1 MLKSLE
7 LFFKKKKI
15 LITGHSGFKGSWLKR
30 WLEILGSETSGISLY
45 PNTKKNHFDLLFSRK
60 EEGNFWVDIRDCEKV
75 HKVLKNIEPEIIF
88 HLAAQPSVLEG
99 YKFPIETFDT
109 NIIGTINVLSAAK
122 KAGSV
127 KSFVVI
133 TSDKCYE
140 NKEWTFPYR
149 ETDRLGGFDPYSS
162 SKACAELVT
171 ESLRN
176 VFILENRKT
185 RIASARAG
193 NVIGGGDWTSDR
205 LVVDLVEAINKNK
218 SFILRNPKSTRPWQH
233 VLDPLFGYL
242 LLAKKNFESSKYSEG
257 WNFGPEISSNLTT
270 KKIVEKFLRKWKTI
284 KVIEKDL
291 YSKKY
296 EAQSLM
302 VDSTKSKLR
311 LNWKPKILIDEALDL
326 TIQWYRSYYENKN
339 VITDKQIEYFMSK
352 L

>member
-60 EEGNFWVDIRDCEKV
+60 DKGNFWIDIRNCEKV
-75 HKVLKNIEPEIIF
+75 HKVLKNFEPEIIF
-88 HLAAQPSVLEG
+88 HLAAQSSVLEG
-99 YKFPIETFDT
+99 YKFPIETFET
-109 NIIGTINVLSAAK
+109 NIIGTVNVLSAAK
-122 KAGSV
+122 KVGSV

-185 RIASARAG
+185 RIATARSG

-205 LVVDLVEAINKNK
+205 LIIDLVEAINKNK

-270 KKIVEKFLRKWKTI
+270 KKIVKKIFKKMEKH
-284 KVIEKDL
+284 
-291 YSKKY
+291 
-296 EAQSLM
+296 
-302 VDSTKSKLR
+302 
-311 LNWKPKILIDEALDL
+311 
-326 TIQWYRSYYENKN
+326 
-339 VITDKQIEYFMSK
+339 
-352 L
+352 

>member
-45 PNTKKNHFDLLFSRK
+45 PNTKKNHFDLLFTRK
-60 EEGNFWVDIRDCEKV
+60 DKGNFWVDIRNGEKV

-99 YKFPIETFDT
+99 YKFPIETFET
-109 NIIGTINVLSAAK
+109 NIIGTANVLSAAK
-122 KAGSV
+122 KVGSV

-185 RIASARAG
+185 RIATARSG

-205 LVVDLVEAINKNK
+205 LIIDLVEAINKNK

-270 KKIVEKFLRKWKTI
+270 KKIVKKFLRKWKNI

-339 VITDKQIEYFMSK
+339 IITDKQIEYFMRK

>member
-7 LFFKKKKI
+7 LFFKNKKI
-15 LITGHSGFKGSWLKR
+15 LITGHSGFKGSWLTR
-30 WLEILGSETSGISLY
+30 WLEILGSETYGISLY
-45 PNTKKNHFDLLFSRK
+45 PNTKNNHFDLLFRRK
-60 EEGNFWVDIRDCEKV
+60 DKSHFWIDIRNYEKV
-75 HKVLKNIEPEIIF
+75 QKVLKNIKPEIIF

-99 YKFPIETFDT
+99 YKFPIETFET
-109 NIIGTINVLSAAK
+109 NIIGTANVLSAAK
-122 KAGSV
+122 KVDSV

-140 NKEWTFPYR
+140 NKEWSFPYR
-149 ETDRLGGFDPYSS
+149 ESDRLGGFDPYSS

-171 ESLRN
+171 DSLRN
-176 VFILENRKT
+176 VFASENSKI

-205 LVVDLVEAINKNK
+205 LVVDLIEAIKKNK
-218 SFILRNPKSTRPWQH
+218 TFILRNPKSTRPWQH

-242 LLAKKNFESSKYSEG
+242 ILAKKNFESTKFSEG
-257 WNFGPEISSNLTT
+257 WNFGPGINSNLTT
-270 KKIVEKFLRKWKTI
+270 KKIVEKFLRKWKKI
-284 KVIEKDL
+284 KVIEKNL
-291 YSKKY
+291 YSKNH

-311 LNWKPKILIDEALDL
+311 LNWESKIFIDEALDL